1 MAIDRIRLEGDV
13 LQSKKTLQMKDNEIV
28 RSKKEVRDK
37 VIKISELEEK
47 IEGLAAELQAWEQ
60 KKER

>member
-1 MAIDRIRLEGDV
+1 MALEGDV
-13 LQSKKTLQMKDNEIV
+13 MHSKQMLQMKDSELLK
-28 RSKKEVRDK
+28 SKKEVRDK

-47 IEGLAAELQAWEQ
+47 IEGLTEELQAWEQ

>member
-1 MAIDRIRLEGDV
+1 
-13 LQSKKTLQMKDNEIV
+13 MKDNEIL